1 MGRVLIVGHD
11 PHQQKL
17 LATALAQDGHTIFH
31 AAGAEAARVA
41 FRERQ
46 YEAVLLDRKL
56 LDGAALNVMAATR
69 EVDPDVS
76 VILMAENDQLE
87 ASADRAADNVF
98 ELPAKPLLPDV
109 AKVVVRRACDMTR
122 LLRENTLLRAELQRW
137 QAPPEIFGNAPV
149 MQELRDEIARVA
161 PTSASVLIT
170 GESGAGKELAAR
182 AIHRQSRRAEKPFV
196 VVNCAA
202 PAEILERELFGHESG
217 TQSRAGLLEAAHEG
231 TVFLDEIAE
240 TSEGTQAKLLRL
252 LTDGQA
258 RRIGSNRAYSA
269 DVRVV
274 AATRQNLEERVGF
287 GLFRR
292 DLYERLAVKIVMPP
306 LRERTADIGG
316 LSDLFLRKITQ
327 ELKLPPRRLSSAG
340 LLQLQSYEFPGN
352 VRELRNL
359 LERAAVLSTAH
370 EIGVE
375 YFPLRLEQRRT
386 AESFDNGRS
395 GLADLTW
402 VEALPPSFD
411 LRNLL
416 SSLEKALIERTLQST
431 RGAQAE
437 AARRLGLS
445 RSDLSYKLLKYEL
458 RKETAAS

>member
-11 PHQQKL
+11 PQQQKL
-17 LATALAQDGHTIFH
+17 LSTALAQDGHTIFR
-31 AAGAEAARVA
+31 ADGAEAAQVA
-41 FRERQ
+41 IRERQ
-46 YEAVLLDRKL
+46 YEAVLTERKL
-56 LDGAALNVMAATR
+56 PDGNALNVMAATR
-69 EVDPDVS
+69 EVDADVA
-76 VILMAENDQLE
+76 VILMSENVQLE
-87 ASADRAADNVF
+87 AAADRAADNVF
-98 ELPAKPLLPDV
+98 ELPSKPLVPDV
-109 AKVVVRRACDMTR
+109 ARAVVRRACDTTR
-122 LLRENTLLRAELQRW
+122 LLRENTLLRSELQRR
-137 QAPPEIFGNAPV
+137 QTPSEIFGATAV
-149 MQELRDEIARVA
+149 MQELRDEIARVS

-170 GESGAGKELAAR
+170 GESGSGKELAAR
-182 AIHRQSRRAEKPFV
+182 AVHRQSRRAEKPFV

-202 PAEILERELFGHESG
+202 PAEIVESELFGQESP
-217 TQSRAGLLEAAHEG
+217 TLSRAGLLEGAHEG

-240 TSEGTQAKLLRL
+240 ASEGMQAKLLRV
-252 LTDGQA
+252 LTDGEA
-258 RRIGSNRAYSA
+258 RRSGSNRAYTA

-274 AATRQNLEERVGF
+274 AGTRQNLEERVGF

-306 LRERTADIGG
+306 LRERAADIDG
-316 LSDLFLRKITQ
+316 LSDLFLKEITQ
-327 ELKLPPRRLSSAG
+327 ELKLTPRRLSPPA
-340 LLQLQSYEFPGN
+340 LVQLQSYEFPGN

-359 LERAAVLSTAH
+359 LERAAVLSTGH

-386 AESFDNGRS
+386 AGSFDSGRS
-395 GLADLTW
+395 GLADLSW
-402 VEALPPSFD
+402 IEALPPSFD

-416 SSLEKALIERTLQST
+416 SSLEKTLIERTLQST